1 VARSW
6 STRRRARAR
15 ARARAPAPARARAR
29 AGAGAGVGAGD
40 GRHQRG
46 GAGSRRRSGG
56 ARPKDQA
63 RVPGRRRRQ
72 AQAQAQVQAK
82 ARTWRGSHGRT
93 CSCPRG
99 QPCSHARTAPEWS
112 RACRAGR
119 PCACSCAQRLSGL
132 VHAEPAGHVPA
143 ARAQLALDCKAL
155 YMELL
160 ASQDHFERAQGAC
173 AACALMRARARL
185 RGRCSGPGTA
195 WALGPWCR
203 QHGDMAQAMAA
214 GSQSPCLC
222 ALSRRPRHEY
232 EPGPHILAGRAH
244 KHARAAHDLV
254 QIARP
259 LADAARTWPCS
270 SSWPGTSTRGTSAFD
285 RRTWSAPT
293 QRFER
298 THASSTSPLA
308 RDSVVATSS
317 HCALVPPEQT
327 AVRPAGTRPRH
338 ATSGHVFGAAAGG
351 GEGD

>member
-1 VARSW
+1 MIGRVRLRNRHEWMFGSRFCQLLYWVKRFQGTKSW
-6 STRRRARAR
+6 FDSVESNGSIRFERFDSGNRTVRFGESNGSIRGN
-15 ARARAPAPARARAR
+15 R
-29 AGAGAGVGAGD
+29 AGDPAG
-40 GRHQRG
+40 RG
-46 GAGSRRRSGG
+46 PRT
-56 ARPKDQA
+56 
-63 RVPGRRRRQ
+63 RVPGRRRRRRRRCRRRRGRGVV
-72 AQAQAQVQAK
+72 ATGGLARVRAGSR
-82 ARTWRGSHGRT
+82 ARTR
-93 CSCPRG
+93 
-99 QPCSHARTAPEWS
+99 
-112 RACRAGR
+112 
-119 PCACSCAQRLSGL
+119 AQRLSGL

-308 RDSVVATSS
+308 RDSGVATSS

-338 ATSGHVFGAAAGG
+338 ATSGHVFGLRRRRRRRRGRIR
-351 GEGD
+351 

>member
-63 RVPGRRRRQ
+63 RVPGRRRRRRRRRRCRRRRGRGVV
-72 AQAQAQVQAK
+72 ATGGLARVRAGSR
-82 ARTWRGSHGRT
+82 ARTR
-93 CSCPRG
+93 
-99 QPCSHARTAPEWS
+99 
-112 RACRAGR
+112 
-119 PCACSCAQRLSGL
+119 AQRLSGL